1 MVIDNQLWAWLMDE
15 PCYLCIARLAFNRVP
30 VAPYPSA
37 DLVSWKKRILEALNK
52 LGFQPCTETV
62 LEWKQLRHEIG
73 QEEET
78 DQTRTIQEMENE

>member
-1 MVIDNQLWAWLMDE
+1 MVE
-15 PCYLCIARLAFNRVP
+15 PCYLCIVRLAFGLAP

-37 DLVSWKKRILEALNK
+37 DLVSGKKRILEAHNE
-52 LGFQPCTETV
+52 LGFQPCTKTV

-78 DQTRTIQEMENE
+78 DQTRTMQEIKNKYKI